1 MSDDAKPSKAA
12 LDTAEKILVA
22 IYGEDL
28 TGCSISLDVVAGI
41 IQERLVVETKNYKM
55 LNEALIGAIR
65 QIRDVSTP
73 PDKQGLE
80 TIEDVVGIL
89 SERADAIHKVTS
101 QILEA
106 WEKARD

>member
-12 LDTAEKILVA
+12 MDAAEKVLVA

-28 TGCSISLDVVAGI
+28 TGCSISLDAVANI
-41 IQERLVVETKNYKM
+41 IEENLIAETKNHKM

-73 PDKQGLE
+73 PKKDELG
-80 TIEDVVGIL
+80 TEDVVGIL
-89 SERADAIHKVTS
+89 SERADAIYKVTS
-101 QILEA
+101 QILDA
-106 WEKARD
+106 WEKARN